1 MRREQRLRKSSDFAT
16 AYREGGSFSSR
27 LLVIRPRANGLP
39 HNRYGFVTSRAV
51 GKAVVRNKVRRRL
64 REAVRSLPLKDGWD
78 VVVIARRS
86 AAEAAY
92 REVRE
97 SLASLLARAGVMREL
112 EADGAPEEGKGKCG
126 D

>member
-16 AYREGGSFSSR
+16 AYREGRSFSSR

-64 REAVRSLPLKDGWD
+64 REVVRSFPMKDGWD

-86 AAEAAY
+86 AADATY
-92 REVRE
+92 RELRE
-97 SLASLLARAGVMREL
+97 SLASLLARADVMAKL
-112 EADGAPEEGKGKCG
+112 EADEAPEEVGGE
-126 D
+126 

>member
-16 AYREGGSFSSR
+16 AYREGRSFSSR

-64 REAVRSLPLKDGWD
+64 REAVRSLPLEDGWD

-86 AAEAAY
+86 AADAMY
-92 REVRE
+92 RELRE
-97 SLASLLARAGVMREL
+97 SLASLLARAGVMAKL
-112 EADGAPEEGKGKCG
+112 GADEAPEEVRGE
-126 D
+126 

>member
-16 AYREGGSFSSR
+16 AYREGRSFSSR

-64 REAVRSLPLKDGWD
+64 REAVRSLPLKEGWD

-86 AAEAAY
+86 AADTTY
-92 REVRE
+92 RELRE
-97 SLASLLARAGVMREL
+97 SLASLVARAGVMAKL
-112 EADGAPEEGKGKCG
+112 GADEAPKEVRGE
-126 D
+126 

>member
-16 AYREGGSFSSR
+16 AYREGRSFSSR

-86 AAEAAY
+86 AAEATY
-92 REVRE
+92 REMRK
-97 SLASLLARAGVMREL
+97 SLASLLARANVMATAG
-112 EADGAPEEGKGKCG
+112 ADEAPEEVKEK
-126 D
+126 

>member
-1 MRREQRLRKSSDFAT
+1 MRREQHLRKSSDFAT
-16 AYREGGSFSSR
+16 AYREGRSFPSR

-64 REAVRSLPLKDGWD
+64 REVVRSLPLKDGWD

-86 AAEAAY
+86 AGDATY
-92 REVRE
+92 RELRE
-97 SLASLLARAGVMREL
+97 SLASLLARAGVMATM
-112 EADGAPEEGKGKCG
+112 EADEAPEEVRGK
-126 D
+126 